1 MRRGSFSGWTEYW
14 DLIIILS
21 KRDISVRYKQT
32 VLGFLWALIRPLMT
46 MLIFLFFYK
55 KAAKI
60 QDISGYPIQLILFS
74 GLIFWFYFTNSLQAV
89 SNSILINSNLVTKV
103 YFPRIILCISAFAVP
118 FLDFV
123 VGFIFYAILSMY
135 FGYGLDFH
143 WPILFLSLLLIS
155 LLSLGLGMLFAA
167 WSVKYRDLQ
176 QLLPLIIQYGL
187 FVSPILFTTQ
197 TLMSQV
203 QGLDWYAFVNP
214 LLGLV
219 ELFRYGL
226 ISNYSLFDYSLLW
239 TSIPGIFMFLGLGL
253 FIFKAKEDSF
263 VDYI

>member
-1 MRRGSFSGWTEYW
+1 MKGILEHW
-14 DLIIILS
+14 DLLFILA

-32 VLGFLWALIRPLMT
+32 LLGFLWALIRPLLT

-60 QDISGYPIQLILFS
+60 QDISGYPIQLIIFS

-89 SNSILINSNLVTKV
+89 SNSILINANLVTKV
-103 YFPRIILCISAFAVP
+103 YFPRVILCLSSFAVP
-118 FLDFV
+118 LLDFL
-123 VGFIFYAILSMY
+123 VGFLFYAILSLY
-135 FGYGLDFH
+135 FGYGLHFN
-143 WPILFLSLLLIS
+143 WLALLLGLFLASV
-155 LLSLGLGMLFAA
+155 LSLGIGMLFAA

-197 TLMSQV
+197 TLMNQV
-203 QGLDWYAFVNP
+203 QGLDWYAYVNP
-214 LLGLV
+214 LLGVV
-219 ELFRYGL
+219 ELFRFGL
-226 ISNYSLFDYSLLW
+226 ISDYSLFDSSMLW
-239 TSIPGIFMFLGLGL
+239 PSIPGIIICLGLG
-253 FIFKAKEDSF
+253 IFMFKSKEDSF